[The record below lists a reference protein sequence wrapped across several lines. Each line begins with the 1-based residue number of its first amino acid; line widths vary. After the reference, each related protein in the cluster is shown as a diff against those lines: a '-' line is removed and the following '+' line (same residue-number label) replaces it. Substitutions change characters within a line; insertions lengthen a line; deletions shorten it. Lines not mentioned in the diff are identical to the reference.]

1 MHKQESRETAVV
13 QHTLVCPIYQDLYKN
28 ALGESSTFKDRIS
41 FLQDRFTVLFSN
53 LTNTHHRKRMEAVA
67 IKLFCPKLNDQ
78 VNHKAL
84 HIIIVY
90 NTKWALMQ
98 TY

>member
-28 ALGESSTFKDRIS
+28 ALGESPTFKDRIS

-53 LTNTHHRKRMEAVA
+53 LTNTHHRKRIEAVA

-78 VNHKAL
+78 VNNKAL
-84 HIIIVY
+84 HI
-90 NTKWALMQ
+90 L
-98 TY
+98 